1 MLKVAVMVS
10 GRGSN
15 LEAILQR
22 QREGVLGAEVSL
34 VVSNYPDVK
43 AVQIAKDFGIEVFV
57 CSDRKGN
64 DRKEAQMEISNMLI
78 ARDVGLV
85 VLAGYDRI
93 LTKEFVRRW
102 QGRIINIHP
111 SLLPAFRG
119 TLHAQAEALKHGVK
133 ISGCTVHFVTEDVDA
148 GPIIAQAAVPV
159 FENDTVE
166 SLSDRILMEEHRILP
181 EAIRL
186 FAQGRL
192 TIQEGKVLI
201 KG

>member
-64 DRKEAQMEISNMLI
+64 DRKEAQMEISNMLT

-93 LTKEFVRRW
+93 LTKEFVRHW

-111 SLLPAFRG
+111 SLLPAFGG

-166 SLSDRILMEEHRILP
+166 SLSDRILREEHRILP

-192 TIQEGKVLI
+192 TIQNGKVLI